1 LRASCC
7 CSVLTPES
15 SASVLPSPVKPA
27 MVGPEM
33 LVAAAVNQV
42 ARKINDV
49 IGVAQGEVKLCC
61 SFSDDLETIKD
72 TLVYLEGLLKNA
84 ENNSFGS
91 ERANLRHWLG
101 QIKSL
106 AYDIEDMVDGYYSS
120 KEEYEGSSYAQKGSL
135 FCSWSNPVISKV
147 GMIHKM
153 KSKRELLQTR
163 QQLPTQYHF
172 ISHINSVVN
181 FDEKQTTSYRNSD
194 IRLVGRDRDLECL
207 MDMLMQVNVQELSII
222 SIVGPVGLGKTS
234 LAQLLYND
242 TSAEKFRFRIWVHV
256 SMGNINLAKIG
267 RDIVS
272 QTTERIEG
280 NMQMQSINKAVQ
292 DVLNKHSCL
301 VVLDSLWGKDEE
313 VKELRQMLLTGKQ
326 TRSKV
331 IVTTHSKKVAELIS
345 TVPAHKLSLLSE
357 DDCSSILS
365 KMAMTSQSDPLF
377 REYGEEIVRRCE
389 GIPLVANF
397 LGSVVNAQRQRR
409 EIWQAAKDKEMWK
422 IEEDYPEDRIS
433 PIFPSFKIIYYNM
446 PHELRLCFVYCSI
459 FPKGSVIDKK
469 KLIQQW
475 IALDMIESRH
485 GTLPLDVTAEKYIDE
500 LKAIHFLQIAE
511 DICNGSEEIL
521 FMNNLAHDL
530 ARSVAGEDIL
540 VILDAENEHC
550 TRNYDYRYAQVSA
563 SSLQS
568 IGSKAWPSKA
578 RSLIFK
584 TSGAELQHVSE
595 VLSVNKYLRVL
606 DLSGCSVTE
615 IPSPVFQMKQL
626 RYLDAS
632 TLAVTALPH
641 QVSGFHKLQTLDLS
655 ETDLTELPPF
665 IGNLKLLNYLN
676 LQGCQ
681 KLQQLN
687 NLDLLHELH
696 YLNLSC
702 CPRVQS
708 FPASLGNLTKLRVLN
723 LSECSKLP
731 TLPDGLLQ
739 SFSSFS
745 SILDLNLSGFEFQ
758 MLPDFF
764 GSICSLQFL
773 NLSKCLK
780 LEALPQSFGQLAYL
794 KGLNLSFCSDL
805 KLLQSFKC
813 LTSLQS
819 LNLSNCHRLE
829 YLPSSFNKLISLEYL
844 NLSQCFGLKELPAA
858 LMSLS
863 KLQKLEVSGCQ
874 DCILQSCSLSSRCS
888 QPYQCLEQAD
898 DVASSSSISDIIP
911 NELAIS
917 EVTVGSEG
925 DDVLDTD
932 EIDYSQNNMKQKL
945 TSISDIAGQ
954 RSKEIK
960 STKLMSAGEIV
971 QLIPGHQ
978 FPLTSSRFSSFA
990 SSSSAPLASSST
1002 LDVSTKDHPMSN
1014 GQTSGLDENRAP
1026 SFHIVAHLHEVV
1038 PSKESN
1044 DNQMTDN
1051 SGEYSN
1057 TAIQQNQ
1064 ITSLCNGMGQVKGQ

>member
-1 LRASCC
+1 
-7 CSVLTPES
+7 
-15 SASVLPSPVKPA
+15 
-27 MVGPEM
+27 MVGHEM

-49 IGVAQGEVKLCC
+49 IGIAQGDVKLCC
-61 SFSDDLETIKD
+61 SFSDDLESIKD
-72 TLVYLEGLLKNA
+72 TLVYLEDLLKNA

-106 AYDIEDMVDGYYSS
+106 AYDIEDIVDGYYSS
-120 KEEYEGSSYAQKGSL
+120 KEEFEGSTYIQKGSL
-135 FCSWSNPVISKV
+135 FCSLSNPVLSKV
-147 GMIHKM
+147 GMIYKM

-163 QQLPTQYHF
+163 QHLPTQYHF

-181 FDEKQTTSYRNSD
+181 FNERQTTSYRNND
-194 IRLVGRDRDLECL
+194 ITIVGRDRDLEHL
-207 MDMLMQVNVQELSII
+207 MDMLLQINVLSII

-234 LAQLLYND
+234 LAQLIYND
-242 TSAEKFRFRIWVHV
+242 ARAEKFSFRIWVHV
-256 SMGNINLAKIG
+256 SMGNVNLEKIG

-280 NMQMQSINKAVQ
+280 NMQMQSIKKAVQ
-292 DVLNKHSCL
+292 DILNKHNCL

-313 VKELRQMLLTGKQ
+313 VNELRQMLLTGKQ
-326 TRSKV
+326 TRSKI
-331 IVTTHSKKVAELIS
+331 IVTTHSQKVAELIS
-345 TVPAHKLSLLSE
+345 TVPPYRLSFLSE

-365 KMAMTSQSDPLF
+365 KRAMTSQSDPFF

-389 GIPLVANF
+389 GLPLVANF

-459 FPKGSVIDKK
+459 FPKGSIIDKK
-469 KLIQQW
+469 KLVQQW
-475 IALDMIESRH
+475 IALDMIESKH
-485 GTLPLDVTAEKYIDE
+485 GTIPLDVTAEKYIDE
-500 LKAIHFLQIAE
+500 LKAIHFLQISE
-511 DICNGSEEIL
+511 VICNGSEEIL
-521 FMNNLAHDL
+521 CMNNLAHDL

-540 VILDAENEHC
+540 VILDAENEHG
-550 TRNYDYRYAQVSA
+550 TRNYDYRYAQISA

-568 IGSKAWPSKA
+568 IDSKAWPSKA

-595 VLSVNKYLRVL
+595 VLSANKYLRVL

-615 IPSPVFQMKQL
+615 IPSPVFHLKQL

-632 TLAVTALPH
+632 TLAITALHP

-655 ETDLTELPPF
+655 ETELTELPPF
-665 IGNLKLLNYLN
+665 ISNLKMLNYLN

-681 KLQQLN
+681 KLQQLH

-702 CPRVQS
+702 CPRVRS

-745 SILDLNLSGFEFQ
+745 SIVDLNLSGFEFQ
-758 MLPDFF
+758 MLPDIF

-773 NLSKCLK
+773 NLSKCPK
-780 LEALPQSFGQLAYL
+780 LEVLPQSFGQLAYL
-794 KGLNLSFCSDL
+794 KDLNLSFCPDL
-805 KLLQSFKC
+805 KLLQSVEC
-813 LTSLQS
+813 LTSLQF
-819 LNLSNCHRLE
+819 LNLSNCPRLE
-829 YLPSSFNKLISLEYL
+829 YLPSSFDKLVSLEYL
-844 NLSQCFGLKELPAA
+844 NLSQCFGLKALPAA
-858 LMSLS
+858 LSSLS
-863 KLQKLEVSGCQ
+863 KLQMLEVSGCQ
-874 DCILQSCSLSSRCS
+874 DCILQSCSLSSQCS
-888 QPYQCLEQAD
+888 QPYPCLEQD
-898 DVASSSSISDIIP
+898 DEVASSSSISEIIP
-911 NELAIS
+911 KEPAIS
-917 EVTVGSEG
+917 EVMGVGSEG
-925 DDVLDTD
+925 VDVLYSD
-932 EIDYSQNNMKQKL
+932 EIGYSNNGLIGMNQKL
-945 TSISDIAGQ
+945 ASTSNISGHK
-954 RSKEIK
+954 SKETK
-960 STKLMSAGEIV
+960 STKLNSAGEIV
-971 QLIPGHQ
+971 QLIPGDQ
-978 FPLTSSRFSSFA
+978 FPLASSHFSSFA
-990 SSSSAPLASSST
+990 SSSSAPLASAST
-1002 LDVSTKDHPMSN
+1002 SDVLTMDHAMSN
-1014 GQTSGLDENRAP
+1014 GQTAEDGQSCENRTP
-1026 SFHIVAHLHEVV
+1026 SFHILAHLHEVA
-1038 PSKESN
+1038 PSKQSN
-1044 DNQMTDN
+1044 DNQMTDY
-1051 SGEYSN
+1051 SGEHHFIAQCDGPSQ
-1057 TAIQQNQ
+1057 AAVIQ
-1064 ITSLCNGMGQVKGQ
+1064 